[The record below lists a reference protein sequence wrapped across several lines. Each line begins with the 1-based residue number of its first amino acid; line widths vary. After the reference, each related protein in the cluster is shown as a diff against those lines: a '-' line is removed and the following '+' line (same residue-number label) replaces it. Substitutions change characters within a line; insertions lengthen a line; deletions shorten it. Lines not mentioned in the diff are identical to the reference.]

1 MADLSKQEKKMV
13 RELIDRGLNRDYL
26 EGIESV
32 KKICDSFIEG
42 KSDPKEYY
50 HKLFSVLHSKD
61 KIIARRYDGI
71 TGSHYIMRLGILFS
85 DGVLTQEDLQG
96 VDENLK
102 KKLSS
107 CI

>member
-1 MADLSKQEKKMV
+1 MADLSKQEKKKV
-13 RELIDRGLNRDYL
+13 RELIERGLIRDYID
-26 EGIESV
+26 GIKSAKDV
-32 KKICDSFIEG
+32 CDSYIEG

-61 KIIARRYDGI
+61 KIIAKRYDGI

-85 DGVLTQEDLQG
+85 DGVLTQADLQD

-102 KKLSS
+102 KKLSPYM
-107 CI
+107 